1 MIKSTFLQK
10 DGTYLTT
17 YINPSN
23 VNYIKVMTDSI
34 NSLSGRIEIAMIDK
48 TFILED
54 TDLSLVKYIVKAVD
68 DVNGAK

>member
-23 VNYIKVMTDSI
+23 INYIKVMTDSI
-34 NSLSGRIEIAMIDK
+34 NSLSGRIEIVMIDK
-48 TFILED
+48 TLILED
-54 TDLSLVKYIVKAVD
+54 TDLSLVQRIEKAVD

>member
-23 VNYIKVMTDSI
+23 VNYIKVITDNI
-34 NSLSGRIEIAMIDK
+34 DSLSGRIEIVMNDK
-48 TFILED
+48 TLILED
-54 TDLSLVKYIVKAVD
+54 TDLSLVKFIVKAVD
-68 DVNGAK
+68 DVNGVK

>member
-23 VNYIKVMTDSI
+23 INYVKVITDNI
-34 NSLSGRIEIAMIDK
+34 DSLSGRIEIVMIDK
-48 TFILED
+48 TFIFEN
-54 TDLSLVKYIVKAVD
+54 TDLILVKNIEKAVD
-68 DVNGAK
+68 EVNGVK